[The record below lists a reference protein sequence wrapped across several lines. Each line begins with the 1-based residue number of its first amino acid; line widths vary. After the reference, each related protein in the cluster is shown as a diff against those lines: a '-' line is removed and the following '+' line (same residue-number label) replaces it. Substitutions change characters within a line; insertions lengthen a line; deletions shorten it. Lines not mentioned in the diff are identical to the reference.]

1 MPKRCS
7 NGAEFQTDL
16 NKVQTDLNKAHVQV
30 EDAETQNPIEKNE
43 TRKFHERWCKVW
55 SWLYYKDEK
64 MYCDECVKNGKK
76 NSFITGCCTFKTS
89 SMVRHSETEDHKNAT
104 HFHFSDIKMAH
115 LQPKWPIPLNDHGA
129 IVP

>member
-1 MPKRCS
+1 MLKPRIRSK
-7 NGAEFQTDL
+7 
-16 NKVQTDLNKAHVQV
+16 
-30 EDAETQNPIEKNE
+30 IE

-55 SWLYYKDEK
+55 PWLYYKYEK
-64 MYCDECVKNGKK
+64 MFCDVLKTERKTLSLQAAVRL
-76 NSFITGCCTFKTS
+76 TS

-104 HFHFSDIKMAH
+104 HFHFSGIKMAH